1 MRMGLDTS
9 VVLRLLTGEPES
21 LAVLAAR
28 RVESSLLGGDTVLVS
43 DIVVSEA
50 YFALQHHY
58 GLSKAA
64 ALEVL
69 GDFLRQSGIEAVGS
83 AKSILGMPNLAMARL
98 GLVDRLIHAEY
109 LRVAD
114 EMLTFEKSA
123 ARLPRARVLRG

>member
-1 MRMGLDTS
+1 MRIGLDAS
-9 VVLRLLTGEPES
+9 VVLRLLTGEPEH
-21 LAVLAAR
+21 LATLAAR

-43 DIVVSEA
+43 NLVVSEA
-50 YFALQHHY
+50 CFALQHHF
-58 GLSKAA
+58 GLSKAQ

-69 GDFLRQSGIEAVGS
+69 GEFLRQGGIEAAGS
-83 AKSILGMPNLAMARL
+83 AHAILRMPNLAVARP

-123 ARLPRARVLRG
+123 ARLPRARVLRA

>member
-1 MRMGLDTS
+1 MRIGLDTS
-9 VVLRLLTGEPES
+9 VVLRLLTGEPQH

-28 RVESSLLGGDTVLVS
+28 RVESCLRGGDSVLVS
-43 DIVVSEA
+43 DLVVSEA
-50 YFALQHHY
+50 YFALQHHF
-58 GLSKAA
+58 GLSKAV

-69 GDFLRQSGIEAVGS
+69 AEFLLRSGIRAAGAAQAV
-83 AKSILGMPNLAMARL
+83 LGLPRLAVARA

-123 ARLPRARVLRG
+123 ARLPRSRVLRA

>member
-1 MRMGLDTS
+1 MRIGLDTS

-43 DIVVSEA
+43 DLVVSEA
-50 YFALQHHY
+50 YFALQHHF
-58 GLSKAA
+58 GLSKAR

-69 GDFLRQSGIEAVGS
+69 GEFLRQSGIEAAGS
-83 AKSILGMPNLAMARL
+83 ARRILGLPNLARAQP
-98 GLVDRLIHAEY
+98 GLVDRLIHGEY

-114 EMLTFEKSA
+114 EMLTFEKAA
-123 ARLPRARVLRG
+123 ARLPRARVLRA